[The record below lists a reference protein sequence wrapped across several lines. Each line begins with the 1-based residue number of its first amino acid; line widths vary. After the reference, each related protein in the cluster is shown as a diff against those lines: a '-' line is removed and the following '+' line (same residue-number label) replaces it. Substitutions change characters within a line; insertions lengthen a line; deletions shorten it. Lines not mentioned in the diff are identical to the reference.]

1 MDQFVTVR
9 VVQANGLNLERF
21 QFDFDLT
28 FSVFLMN
35 ADGTVYGRYGS
46 RSDRHDA
53 TRDISMEGFGR
64 ALEGALELHRAY
76 PANREALL
84 GKQAGRSKF
93 PVPEE
98 FPALRGKY
106 TAKLDYEGKVVQSCI
121 HCHQVRESERII
133 YRETGAPIPDNI
145 LHPWPM
151 PGVLGLHMDPK
162 QRATVLAVDPDSAAH
177 RAGFQ
182 ALEGP
187 EASPS
192 PDILATVE
200 GQTMLSTADIQW
212 VLQNAPET
220 GELKAVVHRAGV
232 PLPLK
237 LPLQNNWRRNSDIS
251 WRVTSWDL
259 RRMATGGLLLRDST
273 PEERKAAGVSETELS
288 LFVQHV
294 GQYGEHAV
302 AKKAGFLQN
311 DIIVSIGGLTAPM
324 TESGLLSHLL
334 RNRTPGDKVGVRIA
348 RNGERMDLILTMQ

>member
-53 TRDISMEGFGR
+53 TRDISMEGFGK
-64 ALEGALELHRAY
+64 ALEGALELHQGY
-76 PANREALL
+76 PANRATLV
-84 GKQAGRSKF
+84 GKQATGSRF
-93 PVPEE
+93 PVPEQY
-98 FPALRGKY
+98 PSLRGKY

-121 HCHQVRESERII
+121 HCHQVRESERKL
-133 YRETGAPIPDNI
+133 YREAGAPIPDNV

-162 QRATVLAVDPDSAAH
+162 ERATVVTVDTDSPAQ
-177 RAGFQ
+177 RAGFRS
-182 ALEGP
+182 G
-187 EASPS
+187 
-192 PDILATVE
+192 DIIATVE
-200 GQTMLSTADIQW
+200 GQPILSTADIQW
-212 VLQNAPET
+212 VLQNAPEA
-220 GELKAVVHRAGV
+220 GELETTVLRAGV
-232 PLPLK
+232 ALPLK
-237 LPLQNNWRRNSDIS
+237 LPLEIHWRRNSDLS

-273 PEERKAAGVSETELS
+273 QEERTTAGVSETELS

-302 AKKAGFLQN
+302 AKKAGFQQN
-311 DIIVSIGGLTAPM
+311 DILVRIDGLATPM

-334 RNRTPGDKVGVRIA
+334 RNRAPTDKVPVRIA
-348 RNGERMDLILTMQ
+348 RNGKRVDLILPMQ

>member
-53 TRDISMEGFGR
+53 TRDISLEGFGK
-64 ALEGALELHRAY
+64 ALEGALELHRRY
-76 PANREALL
+76 PANRATLL
-84 GKQAGRSKF
+84 GKQAGGSRF
-93 PVPEE
+93 PVPEQY
-98 FPALRGKY
+98 PALRGKY
-106 TAKLDYEGKVVQSCI
+106 TSKLDYEGKVVQSCI
-121 HCHQVRESERII
+121 HCHQVRESERKL
-133 YRETGAPIPDNI
+133 YREAGAPIPDNV

-162 QRATVLAVDPDSAAH
+162 ERATVFAVDTDSPAQH
-177 RAGFQ
+177 AGFRTGDVI
-182 ALEGP
+182 ATLEGQP
-187 EASPS
+187 
-192 PDILATVE
+192 I
-200 GQTMLSTADIQW
+200 LSTADIQW
-212 VLQNAPET
+212 VLQKAPDA
-220 GELKAVVHRAGV
+220 GELEATVLRAGV
-232 PLPLK
+232 TLPLK
-237 LPLQNNWRRNSDIS
+237 LTLKSHWRRNSDLS

-259 RRMATGGLLLRDST
+259 RRMATGGLLLRDAT

-288 LFVQHV
+288 LLVQHV

-302 AKKAGFLQN
+302 AKKAGFQQN
-311 DIIVSIGGLTAPM
+311 DIIVSIDGLASPI

-334 RNRTPGDKVGVRIA
+334 RNRAPSDKVPVRVA
-348 RNGERMDLILTMQ
+348 RNGERVDLILPMQ